1 LRERPPR
8 GVGDDEVVVIGLQ
21 ADEEGRL
28 NAPSAGQVV
37 LAVPSPEVLA
47 QDAEEVQRVIRGV
60 GPGTEPLVIVIED
73 ADELRPEE
81 LAPVLAG
88 AQHARRSVILRI
100 TMAGE

>member
-8 GVGDDEVVVIGLQ
+8 GVDDDEVILVGLQ

-47 QDAEEVQRVIRGV
+47 QDAEEVQRVIRGT

-73 ADELRPEE
+73 ADELRAEE

-88 AQHARRSVILRI
+88 ARHARRSVILRI
-100 TMAGE
+100 TVAGG